1 MMSEKDIVSKEQV
14 TSQMMQNWGVK
25 KTSDQQLAG
34 ECHCTVTCSRSSAPE
49 ICYST
54 WVFL

>member
-54 WVFL
+54 